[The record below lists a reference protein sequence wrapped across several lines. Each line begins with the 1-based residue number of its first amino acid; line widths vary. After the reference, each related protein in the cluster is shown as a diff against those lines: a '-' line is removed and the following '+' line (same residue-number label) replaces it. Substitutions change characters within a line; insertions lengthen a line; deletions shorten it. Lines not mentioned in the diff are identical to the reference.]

1 MKPHSLSEHL
11 VACLLTFV
19 LMPFAAAQFSGH
31 QDKSRTAS
39 ITDLGSLGGDGSIGS
54 DIDASGQVTG
64 LSYTST
70 FQLHAFLYNSRS
82 GMVDLGT
89 LTEDSYSYGRGINA
103 SGQVTGVSFRSD
115 SQYHAFLYSSRTG
128 MVDLGTLGGT
138 TSVANGINDY
148 GQVTGFSYTSSGAT
162 HAFLYAPGDGMVD
175 LNAMR
180 SIGSGWTLSVAYAI
194 NNAGEITGLGTN
206 PSGATHAFLLRL
218 HRPDIVSRPSN

>member
-1 MKPHSLSEHL
+1 
-11 VACLLTFV
+11 
-19 LMPFAAAQFSGH
+19 
-31 QDKSRTAS
+31 
-39 ITDLGSLGGDGSIGS
+39 
-54 DIDASGQVTG
+54 
-64 LSYTST
+64 
-70 FQLHAFLYNSRS
+70 
-82 GMVDLGT
+82 
-89 LTEDSYSYGRGINA
+89 
-103 SGQVTGVSFRSD
+103 
-115 SQYHAFLYSSRTG
+115 